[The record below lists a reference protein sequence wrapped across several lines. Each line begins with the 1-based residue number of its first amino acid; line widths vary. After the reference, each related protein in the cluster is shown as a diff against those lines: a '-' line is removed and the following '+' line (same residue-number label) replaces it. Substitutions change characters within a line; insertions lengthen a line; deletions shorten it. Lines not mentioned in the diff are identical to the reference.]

1 MRRPNDTDNLHKLTR
16 SYPALTASFFVFFF
30 YKYQNTL
37 DPTQNFF
44 KKIRVEKTPITLKH
58 KSICFKIQRYFD
70 NFIVL
75 EKRKNQKS
83 SSPKVNRNSASKGI

>member
-16 SYPALTASFFVFFF
+16 FYPALTAFFFVFFF
-30 YKYQNTL
+30 IN
-37 DPTQNFF
+37 
-44 KKIRVEKTPITLKH
+44 IKTPLTPHKFFLKNQSGKDANNPKN

-75 EKRKNQKS
+75 EKRKNRKS